1 MTHKSNRSSDKRKM
15 NERWSNQRKLMKGKG
30 LADAYQEGRFGY
42 VHGGKGRAY
51 PRKDKINV
59 KKMPPYSKVTVKL
72 QK

>member
-1 MTHKSNRSSDKRKM
+1 
-15 NERWSNQRKLMKGKG
+15 MKGKG

-72 QK
+72 QKWMRTFLGK